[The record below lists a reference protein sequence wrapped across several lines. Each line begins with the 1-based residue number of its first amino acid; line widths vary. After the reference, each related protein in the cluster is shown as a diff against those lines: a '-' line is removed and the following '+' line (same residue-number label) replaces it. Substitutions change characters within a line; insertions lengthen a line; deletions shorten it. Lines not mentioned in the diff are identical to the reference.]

1 MTLTISNHSRD
12 SAGLTYIYPVL
23 SRRAG
28 GLSVGINLNTNNA
41 CNWRCIYC
49 QVPDLI
55 RGNAPAV
62 DLEKLQ
68 RELVTFLDEVL
79 HGDFF
84 TDNNIPS
91 ENQVIRDIA
100 ISGNGEPTNA
110 REFPDVV
117 DLIGQVIAEMEL
129 TGQIKVVLIS
139 NGSVVNRSAVKNG
152 LMRLAEL
159 NGEVWLKLDSVTQAG
174 MDMINTVSGSI
185 TSVRQN
191 IKTAASLCPTWL
203 QTCVFI
209 LDGAPPSIVERN
221 AYIQFVTDLLGEKIL
236 LRGVQLYSLARPS
249 LQPESSRLS
258 SLSLEWLEQYADQ
271 IRKTGIEVV
280 VNK

>member
-1 MTLTISNHSRD
+1 MLTISNHSRD

-41 CNWRCIYC
+41 CNWCCIYC
-49 QVPDLI
+49 QVPDLK

-62 DLEKLQ
+62 DLEKLK

-84 TDNNIPS
+84 ADNNVPP
-91 ENQVIRDIA
+91 ENQLIRDIA
-100 ISGNGEPTNA
+100 ISGNGEPTTA
-110 REFPDVV
+110 GEFPDVV
-117 DLIGQVIAEMEL
+117 NLIGQVIEEMEL
-129 TGQIKVVLIS
+129 TGLIKTVLIT
-139 NGSVVNRSAVKNG
+139 NGSVVKRSAVKKG

-159 NGEVWLKLDSVTQAG
+159 NGEIWFKLDSATQAG
-174 MDMINTVSGSI
+174 MNKINTVSGSM
-185 TSVRQN
+185 TTVRQN

-203 QTCVFI
+203 QTCVFS
-209 LDGAPPSIVERN
+209 LGGVPPSIVERK
-221 AYIQFVTDLLGEKIL
+221 AYIQLLTDMLSENIP
-236 LRGVQLYSLARPS
+236 LRGVQLYGLARPS

-258 SLSLEWLEQYADQ
+258 SLSLEWLERYADQ

-280 VNK
+280 VSQ

>member
-1 MTLTISNHSRD
+1 MLTISNHSRD

-28 GLSVGINLNTNNA
+28 GLSVGINLNTNNT

-49 QVPDLI
+49 QVPDLK
-55 RGNAPAV
+55 RGNTPAV

-79 HGDFF
+79 HGNFF
-84 TDNNIPS
+84 TANNIPP
-91 ENQVIRDIA
+91 ENQLIRDIA
-100 ISGNGEPTNA
+100 ISGNGEPTIA

-129 TGQIKVVLIS
+129 TGQIKTVLIT
-139 NGSVVNRSAVKNG
+139 NGSVVKRSAVKNG

-159 NGEVWLKLDSVTQAG
+159 NGEIWFKLDSATQAG
-174 MDMINTVSGSI
+174 MNKINTVSGSM
-185 TSVRQN
+185 TSVHQN

-203 QTCVFI
+203 QTCVFS
-209 LDGAPPSIVERN
+209 LDGAPPSIVERK
-221 AYIQFVTDLLGEKIL
+221 AYIQLIADMLGENIP
-236 LRGVQLYSLARPS
+236 LRGVQLYGLARPS
-249 LQPESSRLS
+249 LQPESPRLS
-258 SLSLEWLEQYADQ
+258 SLSLGWLDRYADQ

-280 VNK
+280 VSQ